1 MDLAKFISLIDRKE
15 IFFSSVDMFGDPYEG
30 TLPNMNMH
38 PGNKGIDRR
47 RRKSILVNSWHLSE
61 YESAAMWALY
71 SQFNSGIAIQ
81 STYRRLDSSFD
92 KTPEP
97 IYIGKVKYIDYSK
110 ERINDKHVLLPF
122 VHKRKSFAYENEL
135 RVMTIAHDRITSR
148 DSFGG
153 SSQLVEEGRYVKVDL
168 DELIERIYVSPRA
181 PPWLG
186 ELVKSILQRFGHS
199 HKVTVSKLYSLG

>member
-1 MDLAKFISLIDRKE
+1 
-15 IFFSSVDMFGDPYEG
+15 
-30 TLPNMNMH
+30 
-38 PGNKGIDRR
+38 
-47 RRKSILVNSWHLSE
+47 
-61 YESAAMWALY
+61 MWALY